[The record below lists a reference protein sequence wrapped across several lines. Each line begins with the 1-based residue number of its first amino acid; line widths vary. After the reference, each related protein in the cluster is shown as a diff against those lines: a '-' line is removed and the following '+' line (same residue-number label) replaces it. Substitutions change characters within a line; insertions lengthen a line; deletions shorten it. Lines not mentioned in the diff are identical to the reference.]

1 MLILG
6 VSIVIVFCGAIIL
19 FGILASRFFSSK
31 KTLKSIMKFGVISS
45 LISIFVISAGILI
58 FSASKVYSQDTSAE
72 QKPAVTQVSD
82 KVISFAYLAAAIAV
96 GVGSIGAGIAVSV
109 TGSAAL
115 GAISEN
121 PKIFGAAM
129 VFVGLAEGI
138 AIYGLIIAIMIL
150 NKYI

>member
-1 MLILG
+1 MLIFG
-6 VSIVIVFCGAIIL
+6 VSILVVFCISVIL
-19 FGILASRFFSSK
+19 LGVLGKKLFSTK
-31 KTLKSIMKFGVISS
+31 KSLKSMLKFGVISG
-45 LISIFVISAGILI
+45 LISIFAISAGILI
-58 FSASKVYSQDTSAE
+58 FSANRVYSQEATSE
-72 QKPAVTQVSD
+72 QKAVITTASD
-82 KVISFAYLAAAIAV
+82 RVVSFAYLAAAIAV
-96 GVGSIGAGIAVSV
+96 GVGSLGAGIAVSV

-121 PKIFGAAM
+121 PKIFGPAM

>member
-1 MLILG
+1 MVIYFTFFLVAFCLICVLLG
-6 VSIVIVFCGAIIL
+6 I
-19 FGILASRFFSSK
+19 FGKKIFNSSK
-31 KTLKSIMKFGVISS
+31 VLKLISKVGIVS
-45 LISIFVISAGILI
+45 GLFVLISVTGGLLISIPVKA
-58 FSASKVYSQDTSAE
+58 YSEENVA
-72 QKPAVTQVSD
+72 D
-82 KVISFAYLAAAIAV
+82 KVVVTTKTEKTTTIAYIAAAIAV

-121 PKIFGAAM
+121 PKNFGAAM

-150 NKYI
+150 SKYL